1 MIELNEPVVEA
12 GRTDSLSFPSPE
24 IEVFEK
30 RDVCD
35 EIRGPGSLR
44 GCNVLSGEITR
55 NITLSSIISN

>member
-44 GCNVLSGEITR
+44 GCNVLSGEIT
-55 NITLSSIISN
+55 